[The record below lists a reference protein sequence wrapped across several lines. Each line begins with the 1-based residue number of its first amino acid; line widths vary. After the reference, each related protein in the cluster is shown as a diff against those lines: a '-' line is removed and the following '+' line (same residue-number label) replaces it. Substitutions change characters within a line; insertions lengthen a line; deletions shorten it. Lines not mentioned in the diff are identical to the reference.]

1 MLIKV
6 LWHANQGTMSCKSRY
21 YVIQIKCYSHHGTA
35 RQAIFVHT
43 IKPLSKQPHVLHPSD
58 DGNESPAK

>member
-1 MLIKV
+1 M
-6 LWHANQGTMSCKSRY
+6 
-21 YVIQIKCYSHHGTA
+21 QIKFYSHHGTA